1 LNMGCI
7 QELMELGVQKVGHR
21 KKILAA
27 LTSVV
32 AKDRFLNTKPVRGF
46 GEHGMCAT
54 SESSSPFQDNISEWL
69 SLLSLAQYE
78 TVLLDAGYDDI
89 DFVSEITMEELRDIG
104 ITKRGELATVF

>member
-1 LNMGCI
+1 
-7 QELMELGVQKVGHR
+7 MELGVQKVGHR

-54 SESSSPFQDNISEWL
+54 AESSSPFQDNISEWL